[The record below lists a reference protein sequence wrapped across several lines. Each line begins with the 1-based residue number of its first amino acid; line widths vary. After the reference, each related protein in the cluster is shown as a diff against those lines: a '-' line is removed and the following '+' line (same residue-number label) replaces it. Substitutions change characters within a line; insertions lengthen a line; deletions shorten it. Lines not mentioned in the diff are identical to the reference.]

1 MCSMIFRAAL
11 FTLGKAR
18 KKSKCLSRDVAFVY
32 THTHTQEYYSVRKNN
47 ENIASKAAWMNLEII
62 ILNEA
67 SQTEKYILCGNTYV
81 ESKKIIQIN
90 LYANRNR
97 LTDIENKIMDSKG
110 ETG

>member
-1 MCSMIFRAAL
+1 
-11 FTLGKAR
+11 
-18 KKSKCLSRDVAFVY
+18 
-32 THTHTQEYYSVRKNN
+32 
-47 ENIASKAAWMNLEII
+47 MNLEII

-97 LTDIENKIMDSKG
+97 LTDIENKIMDSKREMG
-110 ETG
+110 EGNYGINIQSIIHKIDIQHGFTVHSTWICIQYVKIIHNGK